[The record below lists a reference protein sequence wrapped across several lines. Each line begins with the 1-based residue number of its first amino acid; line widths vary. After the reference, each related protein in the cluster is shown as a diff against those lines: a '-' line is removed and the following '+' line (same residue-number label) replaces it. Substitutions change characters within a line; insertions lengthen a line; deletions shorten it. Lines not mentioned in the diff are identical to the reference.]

1 MISLQVIFARILSN
15 NVTTKAVAAIRYARA
30 LAVITLGRY
39 LPWLTFVDT
48 AKLDDSAELNVTKV
62 IADSILFQDSPDIEA
77 GKSAFEVVT
86 TQDSGEFY
94 SQGYCAF
101 NYFAS
106 DYVGEIRTF

>member
-1 MISLQVIFARILSN
+1 MLSAQVIFARIRSSTA
-15 NVTTKAVAAIRYARA
+15 VTKAVAAITYTRA
-30 LAVITLGRY
+30 LAIITLGRY

-48 AKLDDSAELNVTKV
+48 TTVTDSAELNVTRV
-62 IADSILFQDSPDIEA
+62 IADSILFQDSPDIQA
-77 GKSAFEVVT
+77 GKSAFEIVT
-86 TQDSGEFY
+86 SQDSGEFY